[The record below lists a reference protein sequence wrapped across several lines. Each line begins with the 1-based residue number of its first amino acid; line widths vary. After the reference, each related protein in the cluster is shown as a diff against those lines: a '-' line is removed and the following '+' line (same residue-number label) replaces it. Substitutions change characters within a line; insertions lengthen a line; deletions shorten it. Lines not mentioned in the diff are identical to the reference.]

1 MGKKWYSYF
10 VVPEDSRPGAASGP
24 STSEPRL
31 VTDVA
36 PDAGRDTTFAAP
48 VTGSVNLG
56 DVYDAARIPSP
67 PHGYTVLKVA
77 EMLKSEHLQSL
88 PDDVKRKSI
97 MVALDAAGVSVDEIV
112 QDAVQ
117 RDRALDGY
125 ERVLQKHLD
134 ELRAATTADNQ
145 RIEEEIAQR
154 AAELRARIEANAQK
168 LAADEREFAAWQSRK
183 RQEETVIA
191 DAVGHF
197 VSENPITTTRVATTK
212 GDTDAR

>member
-1 MGKKWYSYF
+1 VGKKWYSYF
-10 VVPEDSRPGAASGP
+10 VVPEDPGPGAASDDP
-24 STSEPRL
+24 ASEPRL
-31 VTDVA
+31 VSDVA
-36 PDAGRDTTFAAP
+36 PDANRETTFPTP
-48 VTGSVNLG
+48 VTGGVNLG
-56 DVYDAARIPSP
+56 DVYEAARIPAP

-77 EMLKSEHLQSL
+77 EMLRSEHLKSL

-134 ELRAATTADNQ
+134 DLRGATAADNK
-145 RIEEEIAQR
+145 RIDEEIAQR
-154 AAELRARIEANAQK
+154 VAELRARIEANTQK
-168 LAADEREFAAWQSRK
+168 LAAEEREFVAWQSRK
-183 RQEETVIA
+183 HQEETTIA

-197 VSENPITTTRVATTK
+197 VTENPITTPRVATTK

>member
-10 VVPEDSRPGAASGP
+10 VVSDDPGPGAASGNP
-24 STSEPRL
+24 SSEPRL
-31 VTDVA
+31 VSDVA
-36 PDAGRDTTFAAP
+36 PEADRETTFATP
-48 VTGSVNLG
+48 ITGGVNLG
-56 DVYDAARIPSP
+56 EVYEAARIPVP

-77 EMLKSEHLQSL
+77 EMLRSEHLKSL

-97 MVALDAAGVSVDEIV
+97 MVALDAAGVTVDEVV

-134 ELRAATTADNQ
+134 DLRAATAAENQ
-145 RIEEEIAQR
+145 GIDQEIAQR
-154 AAELRARIEANAQK
+154 VAELRGRIEANTQK
-168 LAADEREFAAWQSRK
+168 LAAEEREFVAWQSRK
-183 RQEETVIA
+183 HQEETVIA
-191 DAVGHF
+191 DAVGPF
-197 VSENPITTTRVATTK
+197 VTENPITTTRVATTK

>member
-10 VVPEDSRPGAASGP
+10 VVPDDPGPGAVADEPTAG
-24 STSEPRL
+24 PRL
-31 VTDVA
+31 VSDVA
-36 PDAGRDTTFAAP
+36 PDANRETTFAAP
-48 VTGSVNLG
+48 VTGAVNLG
-56 DVYDAARIPSP
+56 DVYDAARIAAP

-77 EMLKSEHLQSL
+77 EMLRSEHLKSL

-97 MVALDAAGVSVDEIV
+97 MVALDAAGVSVDEVV

-134 ELRAATTADNQ
+134 DLRAATAADNK
-145 RIEEEIAQR
+145 RIDDEIAQR
-154 AAELRARIEANAQK
+154 VAELRARIEANTQK
-168 LAADEREFAAWQSRK
+168 LAAEEREFVAWQSRK
-183 RQEETVIA
+183 HQEETVIA

-197 VSENPITTTRVATTK
+197 VTENPITPPRVATTQ